1 MKRSSIYILTGLLA
15 ISAITSCKKDF
26 LERPPLNQLSETTFW
41 KSETDVYK
49 TVMGV
54 YNQLPGADGA
64 YGILY
69 NDGASDNA
77 HAQYPWESFAT
88 DASSGAITSAIAL
101 SNTEYGWDYI
111 GIRRA
116 NYFLDNA
123 DKVTVI
129 DKTLL
134 ERYKAEV
141 RFLRAFNYFN
151 LLSRFGAVPLLTH
164 VVEIGEE
171 NIPQTS
177 KADVLKFVLDELD
190 AVAKVLPQAY
200 GGGKPNEKGRITKG
214 AALAL
219 KARAYLY
226 DSQWQQAA
234 DAASQVMGLGYSL
247 FKVTTQDPY
256 QAKDLYSKWV
266 NFADAADSSKFCLGL
281 SSYEAIFYQKN
292 KGNSEVI
299 LDRQYIKQVDANSI
313 NTYLPPGT
321 IGGWSSVTPTQSLVD
336 SYASYKTGDA
346 VTPVDP
352 AQRAAL
358 YIAKDPAFANEYKNR
373 DPRLYATVLFENA
386 PWTAMEDDY
395 KFNWVEGA
403 SNMSQTGYNF
413 RKMVDPAIF
422 REQVDNYANVILIR
436 YAEVL
441 LTYAEA
447 KNEMSGPDGT
457 VYDAL
462 DAIRTRA
469 GMPVVDRS
477 KYANQTSLRALIR
490 NERRVELALEGQ
502 RYMDIR
508 RWKIAPQ
515 VMTTINN
522 IKNSQAQQRAWTD
535 KLYLMPIPQ
544 SQIDLTKGVLKQ
556 NAGY

>member
-1 MKRSSIYILTGLLA
+1 MRRSSIYILTGLLA
-15 ISAITSCKKDF
+15 ISSITSCKKDF
-26 LERPPLNQLSETTFW
+26 LERPPLDQLSETTFW
-41 KSETDVYK
+41 KSEADVYK

-54 YNQLPGADGA
+54 YNQLPGVDGP
-64 YGILY
+64 YGIFY
-69 NDGASDNA
+69 CDGASDNA
-77 HAQYPWESFAT
+77 HGQYPWESFAT
-88 DASSGAITSAIAL
+88 DASSGAITSA
-101 SNTEYGWDYI
+101 NTSYGWDYI

-123 DKVTVI
+123 DKVMVI

-151 LLSRFGAVPLLTH
+151 LSSRFGAVPLLTH
-164 VVEIGEE
+164 VVAIGEE
-171 NIPQTS
+171 NIPQTPR
-177 KADVLKFVLDELD
+177 ADVLKFVLDELD
-190 AVAKVLPQAY
+190 AVAKILPQAY
-200 GGGKPNEKGRITKG
+200 AGGKPNEKGRITKG

-226 DSQWQQAA
+226 DGQWQQAA

-247 FKVTTQDPY
+247 FKVTTSGNTD
-256 QAKDLYSKWV
+256 DYSKWV
-266 NFADAADSSKFCLGL
+266 NFADAADENKFRLGL
-281 SSYEAIFYQKN
+281 SSYESVFYQKN
-292 KGNSEVI
+292 NGNSEVI
-299 LDRQYIKQVDANSI
+299 LDRQYIKQIDPNSI

-321 IGGWSSVTPTQSLVD
+321 IGGWSSVTPTQALVD
-336 SYASYKTGDA
+336 SYGSYKTGDA

-358 YIAKDPAFANEYKNR
+358 YLAKDPAFANEYKNR

-386 PWTAMEDDY
+386 PWTAMEDNY

-413 RKMVDPAIF
+413 RKMVDPVIF

-447 KNEMSGPDGT
+447 RNELSGPDGT
-457 VYDAL
+457 VYEAL

-469 GMPVVDRS
+469 GMPVTDRA
-477 KYANQTSLRALIR
+477 KYADQSSLRAFIR
-490 NERRVELALEGQ
+490 NERRVELVLEGQ

-515 VMTTINN
+515 VMKTINN
-522 IKNSQAQQRAWTD
+522 IKNSQAQQRIWTD
-535 KLYLMPIPQ
+535 KLYLMPVPQ
-544 SQIDLTKGVLKQ
+544 TQIDLSKGVLKQ
-556 NAGY
+556 NTGY

>member
-15 ISAITSCKKDF
+15 LSVATSCKKDF
-26 LERPPLNQLSETTFW
+26 LERPPLDQLSETTFW
-41 KSETDVYK
+41 KSENDVYK

-54 YNQLPGADGA
+54 YNQLPGVDGA
-64 YGILY
+64 YGIFY
-69 NDGASDNA
+69 CDGASDNA

-88 DASSGAITSAIAL
+88 DASSGAITSAN
-101 SNTEYGWDYI
+101 SDNGWDYI

-123 DKVTVI
+123 DKVTAI
-129 DKTLL
+129 DKALL

-151 LLSRFGAVPLLTH
+151 LLSRFGAVPLITH
-164 VVEIGEE
+164 VVAIGEE
-171 NIPQTS
+171 NVPQTS
-177 KADVLKFVLDELD
+177 KADVLKFVLDELE
-190 AVAKVLPQAY
+190 AVSKVLPQSYA
-200 GGGKPNEKGRITKG
+200 GGKPNEKGRITKG

-226 DSQWQQAA
+226 DGQWQQAA
-234 DAASQVMGLGYSL
+234 DASSQVMGLGYSL
-247 FKVTTQDPY
+247 FKVTTSGNTD
-256 QAKDLYSKWV
+256 DYSQWV
-266 NFADAADSSKFCLGL
+266 NFTDAADEKKFRLGL
-281 SSYEAIFYQKN
+281 SSYESIFYQKN
-292 KGNSEVI
+292 NGNSEVI
-299 LDRQYIKQVDANSI
+299 LDRQYIKQIDANSI

-358 YIAKDPAFANEYKNR
+358 YLAKDPAFANEYKNR

-386 PWTAMEDDY
+386 PWTAMADNY

-447 KNEMSGPDGT
+447 KNEVSGPDGT
-457 VYDAL
+457 IYDAL

-477 KYANQTSLRALIR
+477 KYSNQSSLRELIR

-515 VMTTINN
+515 VMKTINN
-522 IKNSQAQQRAWTD
+522 IKNSQAQQRLWTD

-544 SQIDLTKGVLKQ
+544 KEIDLTKGVLKQ

>member
-1 MKRSSIYILTGLLA
+1 MRRSSIYILTGLLA
-15 ISAITSCKKDF
+15 ISSITSCKKDF
-26 LERPPLNQLSETTFW
+26 LERPPLDQLSETTFW
-41 KSETDVYK
+41 KSEADVYK

-54 YNQLPGADGA
+54 YNQLPGVDGP
-64 YGILY
+64 YGIFY
-69 NDGASDNA
+69 CDGASDNA

-88 DASSGAITSAIAL
+88 DASSGAITSA
-101 SNTEYGWDYI
+101 NTSYGWDYI

-116 NYFLDNA
+116 NYFLDNV

-151 LLSRFGAVPLLTH
+151 LSSRFGAVPLLTH
-164 VVEIGEE
+164 VVAIGEE
-171 NIPQTS
+171 NIPQTPR
-177 KADVLKFVLDELD
+177 ADVLKFVLDELD
-190 AVAKVLPQAY
+190 AVAKILPQAY
-200 GGGKPNEKGRITKG
+200 AGGKPNEKGRITKG

-226 DSQWQQAA
+226 DGQWQQAA

-247 FKVTTQDPY
+247 FKVTTSGNTD
-256 QAKDLYSKWV
+256 DYSKWV
-266 NFADAADSSKFCLGL
+266 NFADAADENKFRLGL
-281 SSYEAIFYQKN
+281 SSYESIFYQKN
-292 KGNSEVI
+292 NGNSEVI
-299 LDRQYIKQVDANSI
+299 LDRQYIKQIDPNSI

-321 IGGWSSVTPTQSLVD
+321 IGGWSSVTPTQALVD
-336 SYASYKTGDA
+336 SYGSYKTGDA

-358 YIAKDPAFANEYKNR
+358 YLAKDPAFANEYKNR

-386 PWTAMEDDY
+386 PWTAMEDNY

-413 RKMVDPAIF
+413 RKMVDPVIF

-447 KNEMSGPDGT
+447 RNELSGPDGT
-457 VYDAL
+457 VYEAL

-469 GMPVVDRS
+469 GMPVTDRA
-477 KYANQTSLRALIR
+477 KYADQSSLRAFIR

-515 VMTTINN
+515 VMKTINN
-522 IKNSQAQQRAWTD
+522 IKNSQAQQRIWTD
-535 KLYLMPIPQ
+535 KLYLMPVPQ
-544 SQIDLTKGVLKQ
+544 TQIDLSKGVLKQ
-556 NAGY
+556 NTGY

>member
-1 MKRSSIYILTGLLA
+1 M
-15 ISAITSCKKDF
+15 
-26 LERPPLNQLSETTFW
+26 Q
-41 KSETDVYK
+41 
-49 TVMGV
+49 
-54 YNQLPGADGA
+54 
-64 YGILY
+64 
-69 NDGASDNA
+69 
-77 HAQYPWESFAT
+77 
-88 DASSGAITSAIAL
+88 
-101 SNTEYGWDYI
+101 
-111 GIRRA
+111 RA

-129 DKTLL
+129 DKGLL
-134 ERYKAEV
+134 DRYKAEV
-141 RFLRAFNYFN
+141 RFLRAFSYFN
-151 LLSRFGAVPLLTH
+151 LLSRFGAVPLMTH
-164 VVEIGEE
+164 VVAIGEE

-190 AVAKVLPQAY
+190 AVSKILPQSY
-200 GGGKPNEKGRITKG
+200 GGGRPNEKGRITKG

-226 DSQWQQAA
+226 DGQWQQAA

-266 NFADAADSSKFCLGL
+266 NFTDAADSSRFCLGL
-281 SSYEAIFYQKN
+281 SSYEALFYQKN
-292 KGNSEVI
+292 NGNSEVI
-299 LDRQYIKQVDANSI
+299 LDRQYIKQIDANAL
-313 NTYLPPGT
+313 NTLLPPGS
-321 IGGWSSVTPTQSLVD
+321 IGGWSSLAPTQSLVD
-336 SYASYKTGDA
+336 SYASYKTGEA
-346 VTPVDP
+346 VTPTDP

-358 YIAKDPAFANEYKNR
+358 YNAKDPAFVNEYKNR
-373 DPRLYATVLFENA
+373 DPRFYASILFETA
-386 PWTAMEDDY
+386 PWNAIEDKY
-395 KFNWVEGA
+395 KFKWVEGG

-422 REQVDNYANVILIR
+422 REQVDNYANLILIR

-447 KNEMSGPDGT
+447 KNEVSGPDGT

-462 DAIRTRA
+462 DAIRTRS

-477 KYANQTSLRALIR
+477 KYADQTSLRALIR

-515 VMTTINN
+515 AMKTINS
-522 IKNSQAQQRAWTD
+522 IKNSQAQQRVWTD

-544 SQIDLTKGVLKQ
+544 SQIDLAKGVLKQ
-556 NAGY
+556 NTGY

>member
-1 MKRSSIYILTGLLA
+1 MRRSSIYILTGLLA
-15 ISAITSCKKDF
+15 ISSITSCKKDF
-26 LERPPLNQLSETTFW
+26 LERPPLDQLSETTFW
-41 KSETDVYK
+41 KSEADVYK

-54 YNQLPGADGA
+54 YNQLPGVDGP
-64 YGILY
+64 YGIFY
-69 NDGASDNA
+69 CDGASDNA

-88 DASSGAITSAIAL
+88 DASSGAITSA
-101 SNTEYGWDYI
+101 NTSYGWDYI

-151 LLSRFGAVPLLTH
+151 LSSRFGAVPLLTH
-164 VVEIGEE
+164 VVAIGEE
-171 NIPQTS
+171 NIPQTPR
-177 KADVLKFVLDELD
+177 ADVLKFVLDELD
-190 AVAKVLPQAY
+190 AVAKILPQAY
-200 GGGKPNEKGRITKG
+200 AGGKPNEKGRITKG

-226 DSQWQQAA
+226 DGQWQQAA

-247 FKVTTQDPY
+247 FKVTTSGNTD
-256 QAKDLYSKWV
+256 DYSKWV
-266 NFADAADSSKFCLGL
+266 NFADAADENKFRLGL
-281 SSYEAIFYQKN
+281 SSYESIFYQKN
-292 KGNSEVI
+292 NGNSEVI
-299 LDRQYIKQVDANSI
+299 LDRQYIKQIDPNSI

-321 IGGWSSVTPTQSLVD
+321 IGGWSSVTPTQALVD
-336 SYASYKTGDA
+336 SYGSYKTGDA

-358 YIAKDPAFANEYKNR
+358 YLAKDPAFANEYKNR

-386 PWTAMEDDY
+386 PWTAMEDNY

-413 RKMVDPAIF
+413 RKMVDPVIF

-447 KNEMSGPDGT
+447 RNELSGPDGT
-457 VYDAL
+457 VYEAL

-469 GMPVVDRS
+469 GMPVTDRA
-477 KYANQTSLRALIR
+477 KYADQSSLRAFIR

-515 VMTTINN
+515 VMKTINN
-522 IKNSQAQQRAWTD
+522 IKNSQAQQRIWTD
-535 KLYLMPIPQ
+535 KLYLMPVPQ
-544 SQIDLTKGVLKQ
+544 TQIDLSKGVLKQ
-556 NAGY
+556 NTGY